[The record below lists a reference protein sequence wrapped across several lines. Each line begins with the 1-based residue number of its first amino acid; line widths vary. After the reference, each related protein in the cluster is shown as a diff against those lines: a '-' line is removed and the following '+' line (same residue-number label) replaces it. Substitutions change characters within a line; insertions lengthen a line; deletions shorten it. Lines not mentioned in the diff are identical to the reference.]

1 MRVFI
6 SHSSKDAALA
16 GEVCSHI
23 EAGGH
28 SCFLAPRDIRSGY
41 EYAEEIINGID
52 GADVILLL
60 LSEAANSSP
69 HVLREIERAV
79 SKKKSIIVYK
89 LEEVTLS
96 KSMEY
101 FLMTHQWLN
110 AKTGGGYE
118 EIMKC
123 INDFAPSVEDHADNP
138 QEQDDPALAAPSME
152 IASQKSAER
161 GGRKKTW
168 ITVLIAAAVIA
179 ALAAA
184 VIITFNMVGNKNG
197 GESQPDTVSTAESD
211 EPGDGASLPQ
221 SDPDSD
227 TAEES
232 AAQSAN
238 SVEGQPES
246 VPQSE
251 PETETAAPTTSTTPT
266 TPASP
271 AVTEETEVI
280 LPSDTQPESLGEQQP
295 AEQESPVQA
304 ELGDRITF
312 GTYYGEPVEWRV
324 IRISED
330 KTQAVVIADDILT
343 MKAYDAAEGG
353 KFNSYD
359 GKDYWNVK
367 PEEIDPEIQR
377 LIRGDNRWELSN
389 IRTWLNSD
397 KEIVEY
403 KDQPPI
409 TQAMAEKRNGY
420 HTEAGFLNGFTKDE
434 LAAILPAKVTTNG
447 TVTEDRVFLLSTDEI
462 QWLYDADVSVYAKPT
477 QAAVDNDKSQ
487 WYTVNISTYNV
498 DDHYWWL
505 RDANPDN
512 TCEVFYINISYSDQ
526 MTASDSADLEGYGVR
541 PALTLDLT
549 SDIVKA
555 ALES

>member
-110 AKTGGGYE
+110 AKTGGGFE

-123 INDFAPSVEDHADNP
+123 INDFAPSVEDHAEDT
-138 QEQDDPALAAPSME
+138 QEQDNSAPAAPSIE
-152 IASQKSAER
+152 IASQKSEER
-161 GGRKKTW
+161 GGRKKTML
-168 ITVLIAAAVIA
+168 TVFIAAVIVA
-179 ALAAA
+179 ALA
-184 VIITFNMVGNKNG
+184 VITFNLVRSKNDG
-197 GESQPDTVSTAESD
+197 DSQPDTASTTESAEPD
-211 EPGDGASLPQ
+211 DGASLSESSPT
-221 SDPDSD
+221 SDAVEK

-232 AAQSAN
+232 VPQSAN
-238 SVEGQPES
+238 SAEEQPES
-246 VPQSE
+246 VPQPE
-251 PETETAAPTTSTTPT
+251 PETEPAAPALTVA
-266 TPASP
+266 PA
-271 AVTEETEVI
+271 ATEEAEVI
-280 LPSDTQPESLGEQQP
+280 LPADTQTESLGEQQP
-295 AEQESPVQA
+295 AVQGSPVQA
-304 ELGDRITF
+304 ELGDTITF

-353 KFNSYD
+353 DFNSCD

-389 IRTWLNSD
+389 IRTWLNSE

-409 TQAMAEKRNGY
+409 TQAMAERRNGY

-434 LAAILPAKVTTNG
+434 LAAVLPTKVTTNG

-462 QWLYDADVSVYAKPT
+462 QWLYEADVSIYAKPT

-487 WYTVNISTYNV
+487 WYTVNISAYNV

-505 RDANPDN
+505 RDANPD
-512 TCEVFYINISYSDQ
+512 TSCEVYYVNISYSDQ
-526 MTASDSADLEGYGVR
+526 MTASDSAGLEGYGVR